1 MKMRTMAAITV
12 VAIIACQPDA
22 EPAGGPD
29 IQERDSAGIQI
40 VENPRP
46 PDGSRLG
53 WRIGSEPAVSI
64 GVLEG
69 DDPYML
75 FAVRDATILS
85 DGRIVVVGANELRVF
100 DPMGIYLETWGG
112 RGEGPGEFIDL
123 HQADPWLGDSI
134 VAGDM
139 RHETM
144 TVFDSDGNFGRIIRL
159 EDSPIVSLRAIFEL
173 GLYMVMRDGSI
184 LLAREPSHH
193 DTVDVAIF
201 DAEGGSR
208 RFLGS
213 HPGWENYYLER
224 ANTLYTVI
232 FSRTLAMA
240 PWGELI
246 VIGPTDRGEITAFGK
261 EGTLARIVRLGH
273 EPREPEQAH
282 LDAYIEARVAR
293 VPSEMVAHRA
303 AYRGELEDIPVAE
316 HFPAF
321 TSVMTDALDH
331 LWVEEFAVP
340 GEDQPGVLWTVLDP
354 DGRVLGFVET
364 PKELEI
370 YEIGRDY
377 ILGKTEDEEFGV
389 ESVQVWRLDRSG
401 R

>member
-1 MKMRTMAAITV
+1 MKMRTIAAITV
-12 VAIIACQPDA
+12 NAFIACQPDA

-29 IQERDSAGIQI
+29 VQQRDSAGIQI
-40 VENPRP
+40 VENARP
-46 PDGSRLG
+46 PDGSRLD

-69 DDPYML
+69 EDPYML

-123 HQADPWLGDSI
+123 YQADPWLGDSL
-134 VAGDM
+134 VAGDF

-144 TVFDSDGNFGRIIRL
+144 TVFDSNGNVGRIVRL
-159 EDSPIVSLRAIFEL
+159 EDSPIVSPRAVFEL

-184 LLAREPSHH
+184 LLAREPSHP

-224 ANTLYTVI
+224 ANSLNNVI

-240 PWGELI
+240 PWGELV
-246 VIGPTDRGEITAFGK
+246 VISPTDRSEITAFTK
-261 EGTLARIVRLGH
+261 DATLARIVRLGH
-273 EPREPEQAH
+273 EPREPEQANV
-282 LDAYIEARVAR
+282 DAYIEARVSR
-293 VPSEMVAHRA
+293 VPSEMVEYRVQ
-303 AYRGELEDIPVAE
+303 YRGEMQDIPVAE
-316 HFPAF
+316 YFPAF

-340 GEDQPGVLWTVLDP
+340 GEDQPGVLWTVLDSE
-354 DGRVLGFVET
+354 GRVLGFVET
-364 PKELEI
+364 PKELGI
-370 YEIGRDY
+370 YEIGADY

-389 ESVQVWRLDRSG
+389 ESVQVWRLDRSA

>member
-1 MKMRTMAAITV
+1 
-12 VAIIACQPDA
+12 
-22 EPAGGPD
+22 
-29 IQERDSAGIQI
+29 
-40 VENPRP
+40 
-46 PDGSRLG
+46 
-53 WRIGSEPAVSI
+53 
-64 GVLEG
+64 
-69 DDPYML
+69 
-75 FAVRDATILS
+75 
-85 DGRIVVVGANELRVF
+85 
-100 DPMGIYLETWGG
+100 
-112 RGEGPGEFIDL
+112 
-123 HQADPWLGDSI
+123 
-134 VAGDM
+134 
-139 RHETM
+139 
-144 TVFDSDGNFGRIIRL
+144 
-159 EDSPIVSLRAIFEL
+159 
-173 GLYMVMRDGSI
+173 
-184 LLAREPSHH
+184 
-193 DTVDVAIF
+193 
-201 DAEGGSR
+201 
-208 RFLGS
+208 
-213 HPGWENYYLER
+213 
-224 ANTLYTVI
+224 
-232 FSRTLAMA
+232 MA

-321 TSVMTDALDH
+321 TSVMTDAVDH